1 VTVSEKTDVTDFP
14 HLLSV
19 LGENQCK

>member
-1 VTVSEKTDVTDFP
+1 LKLQDFP

-19 LGENQCK
+19 